1 MDLKVSLDVFE
12 GPLDLLLHLVRR
24 EELNIY
30 DIPIARITDQYLQYL
45 QQMREFDLEV
55 ASEFIVMA
63 ATLLEIKARML
74 LPKPP
79 KPEGAEGEEEADPR
93 QMLVEQL
100 LEYRRYKEVA
110 GQLESLASEE
120 ALRFSRPPEEYDE
133 GPPGLPVDLNLAA
146 LTAAMRA
153 LLAEADEAPTPEI
166 ARDAHSLRQKMDM
179 IMARLESVSRVH
191 FRDLFGRRFTRF
203 EVVVTFLAVLE
214 LIRGRRV
221 AARQTERLGEIFIE
235 RKEAAAG

>member
-1 MDLKVSLDVFE
+1 MDLKVSLEVFE

-30 DIPIARITDQYLQYL
+30 DIPIARITEQYLQYL
-45 QQMREFDLEV
+45 QQMREFDLEI

-79 KPEGAEGEEEADPR
+79 QAGSEDGEEEADPR

-100 LEYRRYKEVA
+100 LEYKRYKEAA
-110 GQLESLASEE
+110 GELE
-120 ALRFSRPPEEYDE
+120 ALAAEGSLRFGRAAEEQADA
-133 GPPGLPVDLNLAA
+133 PADLPAELDVAVLI
-146 LTAAMRA
+146 AAMRA
-153 LLAEADEAPTPEI
+153 LLTEAEVKPTPEI
-166 ARDAHSLRQKMDM
+166 IRDAFSLRQKMDM
-179 IMARLESVSRVH
+179 IMARLTPLARVR

-214 LIRGRRV
+214 LIRGRQV
-221 AARQTERLGEIFIE
+221 IVRQPERLGEIYIE
-235 RKEAAAG
+235 RREASAG